1 MSTRRWIQRG
11 ILPLDADVDNL
22 ICFLPWL
29 TRKEREY
36 LRKFIKRNQRLIQRK
51 QVLIVRNNALGIIR
65 LLHLLGRLS
74 TTDKIF
80 PYAEIHPLGRE
91 VDRWPREFLKLASKK
106 RLGKRERFVLERRLG
121 LI

>member
-1 MSTRRWIQRG
+1 MSTRRWIRRG
-11 ILPLDADVDNL
+11 ILPLDAEVESL

-36 LRKFIKRNQRLIQRK
+36 LRKFVQRNPRLIQRK
-51 QVLIVRNNALGIIR
+51 EVLVVRNNALGIIR
-65 LLHLLGRLS
+65 LLHLVGRLG
-74 TTDKIF
+74 TDKIF
-80 PYAEIHPLGRE
+80 PYAKIHPLGRE